1 MRKLVIIFSVIGLGF
16 LFCILSYSGKSG
28 ALWASFSANSHVE
41 QESTDV
47 RLARAHVK
55 LAKLEVERALEAN
68 KRNANTYSAE
78 YIELL
83 KLHILIDEAELEQNL
98 KGEDADAHEV
108 CIKNA
113 EATLKI
119 AQSMLT
125 SFQDVHKRAPSSST
139 KFDLEQAAVNV
150 EIAELELE
158 QAKQLES
165 HDTKA
170 ILLHLQRQVE
180 RLRHQVMKLQVKP

>member
-1 MRKLVIIFSVIGLGF
+1 MRKLLIILPVISLGT
-16 LFCILSYSGKSG
+16 LFCFFSYLGKSG
-28 ALWASFSANSHVE
+28 ELLASFSTNTQVE

-55 LAKLEVERALEAN
+55 LAKLEVERALEVN

-83 KLHILIDEAELEQNL
+83 KLHILIDEAELEQKL
-98 KGEDADAHEV
+98 RAEQADEHEV
-108 CIKNA
+108 CVKNA

-119 AQSMLT
+119 AKSMLAA
-125 SFQDVHKRAPSSST
+125 FQDVHKKAPSSST
-139 KFDLEQAAVNV
+139 KFDLEQASVNV

-170 ILLHLQRQVE
+170 VLLHLQRQVE
-180 RLRHQVMKLQVKP
+180 RLRHQVMKLQVRP

>member
-1 MRKLVIIFSVIGLGF
+1 MRKLLIILSVIILGTVFYFFSYL
-16 LFCILSYSGKSG
+16 GKSG
-28 ALWASFSANSHVE
+28 ELLASFSTNTQVE

-55 LAKLEVERALEAN
+55 LAKLEVERALEVN

-83 KLHILIDEAELEQNL
+83 KLHILIDEAELEQKL
-98 KGEDADAHEV
+98 RAEQADEHEV

-119 AQSMLT
+119 AKSMLAA
-125 SFQDVHKRAPSSST
+125 FQDVHKKAPSSST
-139 KFDLEQAAVNV
+139 KFDLEQASVNV

-170 ILLHLQRQVE
+170 VLLHLQRQVE
-180 RLRHQVMKLQVKP
+180 RLRHQVMKLQVRP